1 MLSVAEGFEE
11 VIISVD
17 DFVKL
22 NSLMAFDTGFDSANP
37 NAISTEVR
45 TYFCFGY
52 MILWFSGSY
61 LGGLPRDGIVADY
74 QAEQLYSSDHLAPGR
89 CKQIESVTRDLSDG
103 PRYLRSL
110 P

>member
-52 MILWFSGSY
+52 MIL
-61 LGGLPRDGIVADY
+61 
-74 QAEQLYSSDHLAPGR
+74 
-89 CKQIESVTRDLSDG
+89 
-103 PRYLRSL
+103 
-110 P
+110 